1 MRDLVGVGTHA
12 GKREHRSVPAV
23 AAVTFKGVPY
33 MLDLHRCRR
42 ALILGEVEVEFDGL
56 TEVAAKAGMS
66 RSTASRFFSGRRTSL
81 WAALRV
87 LAVLRLDFTDVARPA
102 EKDDEP

>member
-1 MRDLVGVGTHA
+1 MVGGGNHA

-23 AAVTFKGVPY
+23 ATVIYKGMPY

-42 ALILGEVEVEFDGL
+42 ALILRQVEGELGGL

-66 RSTASRFFSGRRTSL
+66 RSIASRFFSGRRTSL
-81 WAALRV
+81 RAALRI
-87 LAVLRLDFTDVARPA
+87 LAILRLDFTDVARPA